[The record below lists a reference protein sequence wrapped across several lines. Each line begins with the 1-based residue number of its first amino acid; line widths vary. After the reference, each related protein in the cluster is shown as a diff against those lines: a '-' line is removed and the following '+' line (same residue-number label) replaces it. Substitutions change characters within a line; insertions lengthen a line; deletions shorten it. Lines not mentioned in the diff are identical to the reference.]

1 MDQADPWINPY
12 LQYLSSER
20 RLSPNTVLAV
30 SRDLKL
36 LPANA
41 ADITADSLKQVLIQ
55 RHAKQA
61 SPASLARLASSWR
74 GYFAYLCQEGHLQ
87 VNPTL
92 RLKVPKIPKALPK
105 ALKPEQVTGLLLG
118 PPPVDFRW
126 ARAHALIELLYA
138 TGLRISEILNL
149 KLLSNPDSAS
159 EGSWISLQRKE
170 IQVLGKGSK
179 TRMIPLMASTAESL
193 IHWID
198 IRNKRLL
205 ASGVQSGVAYLFI
218 SPKGTACSVRQAQKD
233 VAEYSVLKGL
243 DRHLHPHMLRHSF
256 GSHVLQESQDLRAV
270 QDLLGHSSIKS
281 TQVYTSLDFK
291 HLSAVYDQAFPR
303 AKK

>member
-1 MDQADPWINPY
+1 LGHSDPYIE
-12 LQYLSSER
+12 QYLLYLGSER
-20 RLSPNTVLAV
+20 RLSTNTILAV

-36 LPANA
+36 LPGKAL
-41 ADITADSLKQVLIQ
+41 DISADSLKQVLIQ

-74 GYFAYLCQEGHLQ
+74 GYFAYLSHQQ
-87 VNPTL
+87 VIKINPAL

-118 PPPVDFRW
+118 PPPDDFRW

-138 TGLRISEILNL
+138 TGLRISEILSL
-149 KLLSNPDSAS
+149 KLLDSS
-159 EGSWISLQRKE
+159 ISGNDGSWISLQRRE

-179 TRMIPLMASTAESL
+179 TRMIPLMASSAQSL
-193 IHWID
+193 LHWID
-198 IRNKRLL
+198 IRNQRLL
-205 ASGVQSGVAYLFI
+205 ANGIPSEGAYLFI
-218 SPKGTACSVRQAQKD
+218 SPKGSACSARQAQRD

-270 QDLLGHSSIKS
+270 QELLGHSSIKS

-291 HLSAVYDQAFPR
+291 HLTAVYDQAFPR

>member
-1 MDQADPWINPY
+1 MGHSDPYIE
-12 LQYLSSER
+12 QYLLYLGSER
-20 RLSPNTVLAV
+20 RLSTNTILAV

-36 LPANA
+36 LPGKAL
-41 ADITADSLKQVLIQ
+41 DITADSLKQVLIQ

-74 GYFAYLCQEGHLQ
+74 GYFAYLSHQQ
-87 VNPTL
+87 VIKINPTL
-92 RLKVPKIPKALPK
+92 RLRVPKIPKALPK

-118 PPPVDFRW
+118 PPPDDFRW

-138 TGLRISEILNL
+138 TGLRISEILSL
-149 KLLSNPDSAS
+149 KLLDSS
-159 EGSWISLQRKE
+159 ISGNDGSWVSLQRRE

-179 TRMIPLMASTAESL
+179 TRMIPLMASSAQSL
-193 IHWID
+193 LQWIY
-198 IRNKRLL
+198 IRNQRLL
-205 ASGVQSGVAYLFI
+205 ANGIPSEGAYLFI
-218 SPKGTACSVRQAQKD
+218 SPKGSVCSARQAQRD

-270 QDLLGHSSIKS
+270 QELLGHSSIKS

-291 HLSAVYDQAFPR
+291 HLTAVYDQAFPR

>member
-1 MDQADPWINPY
+1 MDPIDPWVR
-12 LQYLSSER
+12 QYLTYLGVER
-20 RLSPNTVLAV
+20 RHSPNTVLAV
-30 SRDLKL
+30 SRDLNL

-41 ADITADSLKQVLIQ
+41 SQVTADSLKQVLIQ

-74 GYFAYLCQEGHLQ
+74 GYFAYLCQEGLIQ
-87 VNPTL
+87 VNPAL

-105 ALKPEQVTGLLLG
+105 ALKPEQVNGLLVG
-118 PPPVDFRW
+118 PPSEDFRW
-126 ARAHALIELLYA
+126 ARARALIELLYA
-138 TGLRISEILNL
+138 TGLRISEILSL
-149 KLLSNPDSAS
+149 KLLDGPAS
-159 EGSWISLQRKE
+159 VVGGSWLSLQRQE

-179 TRMIPLMASTAESL
+179 TRMIPLMSSSALS
-193 IHWID
+193 IQHWIR
-198 IRNKRLL
+198 IRNQRLL
-205 ASGVQSGVAYLFI
+205 ASGLESSEAFLFI
-218 SPKGTACSVRQAQKD
+218 TPKGQPCSARQAQKD
-233 VAEYSVLKGL
+233 VEEYAATKGL

-270 QDLLGHSSIKS
+270 QELLGHSSIKS

-291 HLSAVYDQAFPR
+291 HLASVYDQAFPR